1 MKNNYSFYYEKNN
14 VLFDSDAIAVC
25 YKASKKEMEKYGLT
39 SENIVILIKSKNITK
54 NIDKKDCDFFDII
67 KNSFKKEIFLRI
79 QSECLLGVYGD
90 SHCDCE
96 SQKKYFFDL
105 LKDNDGIYIHMPQE
119 AQGWGL
125 FYKLKELELQVNGR
139 NPEGKYIGVMT
150 RDEAQKY
157 IAGTNG
163 FEDKRSYELIYNI
176 LSDFD
181 LVKKKYIVYT
191 DSDKKINEMNKAGL
205 DAIKYSK
212 YIEHRIDS
220 ENISEYLVKILNQTH
235 DYSKEIID
243 GIYNVI
249 VERQYNERSLET
261 LIDIVKN
268 IKDNEDFKINRYAK
282 NKLLKAYNEII
293 CGEEKDYIL
302 KYSSLVKRQNKFT
315 CLVNPMIFRQLYKIY
330 GHNVFGRIC
339 FEEMYLFL
347 NVQNGDSKKIRSS
360 KVLDTTNDDSSFF
373 IDQVY
378 VVERT
383 IKNNSKT
390 VVEDTT
396 SKSKLS
402 SLFENP
408 EYEYIRKHEMITY
421 ISEGQLDGIN
431 IYLKRIP
438 NQENYVL
445 DIYGKR
451 DKINQFITA
460 LSNQK
465 QLAILNF
472 VTDMKLEKE
481 EYSKYNLHF
490 SNVDLAIKD
499 ELDNYKQLKECDKNG
514 NRS

>member
-1 MKNNYSFYYEKNN
+1 MKSNYSFYYEKNN
-14 VLFDSDAIAVC
+14 VLFNSDALSIC
-25 YKASKKEMEKYGLT
+25 YKASKNEMEKFGLT
-39 SENIVILIKSKNITK
+39 SENIVLLLKSKNINK
-54 NIDKKDCDFFDII
+54 NMDKKDCDYFDAV
-67 KNSFKKEIFLRI
+67 KNLFKDEIFIRI

-96 SQKKYFFDL
+96 SQKKCFFDL
-105 LKDNDGIYIHMPQE
+105 LKENDGIYIHMPQE

-139 NPEGKYIGVMT
+139 NPEGKYVGAMT

-157 IAGTNG
+157 LTGNQK

-176 LSDFD
+176 LSD
-181 LVKKKYIVYT
+181 LGLLNKKFIVYT
-191 DSDKKINEMNKAGL
+191 DSDKKIDEMNKIGV

-220 ENISEYLVKILNQTH
+220 ENISEYLIKILNQTH

-243 GIYNVI
+243 SIYEVI
-249 VERQYNERSLET
+249 TERKYNERSLET

-268 IKDNEDFKINRYAK
+268 INGNKEFKINTYAK
-282 NKLLKAYNEII
+282 KKLLKAYNEII

-315 CLVNPMIFRQLYKIY
+315 CLVNPMIFRQLSKLYSFNI
-330 GHNVFGRIC
+330 FGRIC
-339 FEEMYLFL
+339 YEEVYLFL
-347 NVQNGDSKKIRSS
+347 NNQNYDSKKIRSS
-360 KVLDTTNDDSSFF
+360 RVLDVMDDDSSFF
-373 IDQVY
+373 VDQVY

-383 IKNNSKT
+383 IRNNSNT

-396 SKSKLS
+396 TKSKLS
-402 SLFENP
+402 SMFENSDF
-408 EYEYIRKHEMITY
+408 EYIRKHEMITY
-421 ISEGQLDGIN
+421 ISEGEIEGIN

-445 DIYGKR
+445 DVYGKR
-451 DKINQFITA
+451 DKINNFINSLA
-460 LSNQK
+460 HQK

-472 VTDMKLEKE
+472 VTDLKLEKE
-481 EYSKYNLHF
+481 EYSEYNLHF
-490 SNVDLAIKD
+490 SNVDIVIKD
-499 ELDNYKQLKECDKNG
+499 EVDNYKKLKEYGKNG